1 MKTPLIVTL
10 TLLLTACATNETQVE
25 AKAEPKVEAAQPKQI
40 EESRAVAKTLA
51 TQLGGKLKE
60 SMSKNGPAESIGV
73 CKEIAPQ
80 IAANLSKQTGWQ
92 VSRVGTRARNAE
104 TGVPNAWQAEALASF
119 AERMKNGE
127 KADTMEFAQVVT
139 DSSGKHLHYAKA
151 IAIQPVCLTC
161 HGPAETVSEGVKA
174 RLRVDYPLDQA
185 TGYSVD
191 ELRGAVVI
199 TRPL

>member
-10 TLLLTACATNETQVE
+10 TLLLTACASSETKPE
-25 AKAEPKVEAAQPKQI
+25 AKPASTVEAAQPQQI

-60 SMSKNGPAESIGV
+60 SMSKNGPAQSISV

-80 IAANLSKQTGWQ
+80 IAADLSKQTGWQ
-92 VSRVGTRARNAE
+92 VGRVGTRARNAA

-127 KADTMEFAQVVT
+127 KADTLEFAQVVT
-139 DSSGKHLHYAKA
+139 DSTGKHLHYAKA

-161 HGPAETVSEGVKA
+161 HGPADKIADGVKA
-174 RLRVDYPLDQA
+174 RLNADYPLDRA
-185 TGYSVD
+185 TGYQEG

>member
-10 TLLLTACATNETQVE
+10 TLLLTACATSESKVETQ
-25 AKAEPKVEAAQPKQI
+25 VEAAQPKQI

-60 SMSKNGPAESIGV
+60 SMSKNGPAESISV

-80 IAANLSKQTGWQ
+80 IATDLSRQTGWQ
-92 VSRVGTRARNAE
+92 VSRVGTRARNAG
-104 TGVPNAWQAEALASF
+104 TGVANAWQAQALASF
-119 AERMKNGE
+119 SERMKQGE
-127 KADTMEFAQVVT
+127 KADTMEFSEVVT

-151 IAIQPVCLTC
+151 IAIQPMCLTC
-161 HGPAETVSEGVKA
+161 HGPAETISEGVKA
-174 RLRVDYPLDQA
+174 RLRADYPLDQA
-185 TGYSVD
+185 TGYKEG

-199 TRPL
+199 TRTL

>member
-10 TLLLTACATNETQVE
+10 TLLLTACASGETKE
-25 AKAEPKVEAAQPKQI
+25 AAKAAPTVEAAQPQQI

-60 SMSKNGPAESIGV
+60 SMNKNGPAQSIGV

-80 IAANLSKQTGWQ
+80 IAADLSKQTGWQ
-92 VSRVGTRARNAE
+92 VGRVGTRARNAA
-104 TGVPNAWQAEALASF
+104 TGVPNAWQTEALASF
-119 AERMKNGE
+119 AARMKNGE

-139 DSSGKHLHYAKA
+139 DSTGKHLHYAKA
-151 IAIQPVCLTC
+151 IAIQPMCLTC
-161 HGPAETVSEGVKA
+161 HGPADKIADGVKA
-174 RLRVDYPLDQA
+174 SLRADYPLDQA
-185 TGYSVD
+185 TGYTEG

>member
-10 TLLLTACATNETQVE
+10 TLLLTACATGETKVETQ
-25 AKAEPKVEAAQPKQI
+25 VEAAQPKQI
-40 EESRAVAKTLA
+40 EESRAIAKTLA

-60 SMSKNGPAESIGV
+60 SMNKNGPAESISV

-80 IAANLSKQTGWQ
+80 IATDLTKQTGWQ
-92 VSRVGTRARNAE
+92 VSRVGTRARNAA
-104 TGVPNAWQAEALASF
+104 TGVPNAWQTEALASF
-119 AERMKNGE
+119 DERMKNGE
-127 KADTMEFAQVVT
+127 KADTMEFSQVVT

-151 IAIQPVCLTC
+151 IAIQPMCLTC
-161 HGPAETVSEGVKA
+161 HGPAETISEGVKA
-174 RLRVDYPLDQA
+174 RLRADYPLDQA
-185 TGYSVD
+185 TGYKEG

>member
-10 TLLLTACATNETQVE
+10 TLLLTACATGETKVETQ
-25 AKAEPKVEAAQPKQI
+25 VEAAQPKQI
-40 EESRAVAKTLA
+40 EESRAVAKTLG

-60 SMSKNGPAESIGV
+60 SMNKNGPAESISV

-80 IAANLSKQTGWQ
+80 IATDLTKQTGWQ
-92 VSRVGTRARNAE
+92 VSRVGTRARNAA
-104 TGVPNAWQAEALASF
+104 TGVPNAWQTEALASF

-127 KADTMEFAQVVT
+127 KADTMEFSQVVT

-151 IAIQPVCLTC
+151 IAIQPMCLTC
-161 HGPAETVSEGVKA
+161 HGPAETISEGVKA
-174 RLRVDYPLDQA
+174 RLRADYPLDQA
-185 TGYSVD
+185 TGYKEG

>member
-10 TLLLTACATNETQVE
+10 TLLLTACATGETKVETQ
-25 AKAEPKVEAAQPKQI
+25 VEAAQPKQI

-60 SMSKNGPAESIGV
+60 SMNKNGPAESISV

-80 IAANLSKQTGWQ
+80 IATDLTKQTGWQ
-92 VSRVGTRARNAE
+92 VSRVGTRTRNAA
-104 TGVPNAWQAEALASF
+104 TGVPNAWQTEALASF

-127 KADTMEFAQVVT
+127 KADTMEFSQVVT

-151 IAIQPVCLTC
+151 IAIQPMCLTC
-161 HGPAETVSEGVKA
+161 HGLVETISEGVKA
-174 RLRVDYPLDQA
+174 RLRADYPLDQA
-185 TGYSVD
+185 TGYKEG

>member
-10 TLLLTACATNETQVE
+10 TLLLTACATGETKVETQ
-25 AKAEPKVEAAQPKQI
+25 VEAAQPKQI
-40 EESRAVAKTLA
+40 EESRAIAKTLA

-60 SMSKNGPAESIGV
+60 SMNKNGPAESISV

-80 IAANLSKQTGWQ
+80 IATDLTKQTGWQ
-92 VSRVGTRARNAE
+92 VSRVGTRARNAA
-104 TGVPNAWQAEALASF
+104 TGVPNAWQTEALASF

-127 KADTMEFAQVVT
+127 KADTMEFSQVVT

-151 IAIQPVCLTC
+151 IAIQPMCLTC
-161 HGPAETVSEGVKA
+161 HGPAETISEGVKA
-174 RLRVDYPLDQA
+174 RLRADYPLDQA
-185 TGYSVD
+185 TGYKEG

>member
-1 MKTPLIVTL
+1 MKTPLIITL
-10 TLLLTACATNETQVE
+10 TLMLTACASSEIQVE
-25 AKAEPKVEAAQPKQI
+25 TKVEAAQPQQI

-60 SMSKNGPAESIGV
+60 SLNKNGPAESISV

-80 IAANLSKQTGWQ
+80 IAADLSRQTGWQ
-92 VSRVGTRARNAE
+92 VSRVGTRARNAQ
-104 TGVPNAWQAEALASF
+104 TGVPNAWQTRALASF
-119 AERMKNGE
+119 SERMKNGE
-127 KADTMEFAQVVT
+127 KADTMEFSEVVT

-151 IAIQPVCLTC
+151 IAVQAVCLTC
-161 HGPAETVSEGVKA
+161 HGPADTIADGVKA
-174 RLRVDYPLDQA
+174 RLRADYPLDQA
-185 TGYSVD
+185 TGYKEG

>member
-10 TLLLTACATNETQVE
+10 TLLLTACATGETKVETQ
-25 AKAEPKVEAAQPKQI
+25 VEAAQPKQI

-60 SMSKNGPAESIGV
+60 SMNKNGPAESISV

-80 IAANLSKQTGWQ
+80 IATDLTKQTGWQ
-92 VSRVGTRARNAE
+92 GSRVGTRTRNAA
-104 TGVPNAWQAEALASF
+104 TGVPNAWQTEALASF

-127 KADTMEFAQVVT
+127 KADTMEFSQVVT

-151 IAIQPVCLTC
+151 IAIQPMCLTC
-161 HGPAETVSEGVKA
+161 HGPVETISEGVKA
-174 RLRVDYPLDQA
+174 RLRADYPLDQA
-185 TGYSVD
+185 TGYKEG

>member
-1 MKTPLIVTL
+1 MKTPLIITL
-10 TLLLTACATNETQVE
+10 TLMLTACASSEIQVE
-25 AKAEPKVEAAQPKQI
+25 TKVEAAQPQQI

-60 SMSKNGPAESIGV
+60 SLNQNGPAESISV

-80 IAANLSKQTGWQ
+80 IAADLSRQTGWQ
-92 VSRVGTRARNAE
+92 VSRVGTRARNAQ
-104 TGVPNAWQAEALASF
+104 TGVPNAWQTRALASF
-119 AERMKNGE
+119 SERMKNGE
-127 KADTMEFAQVVT
+127 KADTMEFSEVVT

-151 IAIQPVCLTC
+151 IAVQAVCLTC
-161 HGPAETVSEGVKA
+161 HGPADTIADGVKA
-174 RLRVDYPLDQA
+174 RLRADYPLDQA
-185 TGYSVD
+185 TGYKEG

>member
-1 MKTPLIVTL
+1 MKSPLIVTL
-10 TLLLTACATNETQVE
+10 TLMLAACATSESKVETT
-25 AKAEPKVEAAQPKQI
+25 AEAAQPQQI

-60 SMSKNGPAESIGV
+60 SMIKNGPEQSISV

-80 IAANLSKQTGWQ
+80 IAADLSKQTGWQ
-92 VSRVGTRARNAE
+92 VSRVGTRARNAQ

-127 KADTMEFAQVVT
+127 KADTMEFSQVVT

-151 IAIQPVCLTC
+151 IAIQAMCLTC
-161 HGPAETVSEGVKA
+161 HGPVGSISEGVKA
-174 RLRVDYPLDQA
+174 SLRADYPLDQA
-185 TGYSVD
+185 TGYTEG

>member
-10 TLLLTACATNETQVE
+10 TLLLTACATGETKVETQ
-25 AKAEPKVEAAQPKQI
+25 VEAAQPKQI

-60 SMSKNGPAESIGV
+60 SMNKNDPAESISV

-80 IAANLSKQTGWQ
+80 IATDLTKQTGWQ
-92 VSRVGTRARNAE
+92 VGRVGTRARNAA
-104 TGVPNAWQAEALASF
+104 TGVPNAWQTEALASF
-119 AERMKNGE
+119 SERMKNGE
-127 KADTMEFAQVVT
+127 KADTMEFSQVVT

-151 IAIQPVCLTC
+151 IAIQPMCLTC
-161 HGPAETVSEGVKA
+161 HGPAETISEGVKA
-174 RLRVDYPLDQA
+174 RLRADYPLDQA
-185 TGYSVD
+185 TGYKEG